1 MDKAQI
7 LEQFVADLA
16 HSSPATQKAR
26 AAYARRWL
34 NFASDFPP
42 EQWDR
47 NLVQRFM
54 AQMEKEGYAAGT
66 RRNIYDIVR
75 STFAAAKLVWEAE
88 KHVVVAGIDP
98 KNPSAVPELLKLL
111 MTSPPAWPMVRRDGP
126 VVTVRDEVKPA
137 LTIEEIEAMIRT
149 VKDGSLGTAAA
160 CFLALATTY
169 GLRREEMRRLEPGDL
184 DYSGGTI
191 FINTAKGGDP
201 RTHMLAEEILPY
213 VKQHDFGEVHPLF
226 NISWLYKLIETR
238 AGVRHSDG
246 NGFHA
251 IRRRLDA
258 ILMDELPVPAVRL
271 FLRWKMRASSDMP
284 LRYYSKDLA
293 ENDAEALTV
302 NPFLGVWKE

>member
-1 MDKAQI
+1 MDKTRI
-7 LEQFVADLA
+7 LEQFTANLA
-16 HSSPATQKAR
+16 HSSPATRSAR

-34 NFASDFPP
+34 DFASDVSP
-42 EQWDR
+42 EQWNQ

-75 STFAAAKLVWEAE
+75 CTFAAAKTVWEAE
-88 KHVVVAGIDP
+88 KNRVVAGIDP
-98 KNPSAVPELLKLL
+98 KDPSAVPELLKLL
-111 MTSPPAWPMVRRDGP
+111 VTSPPTWPMARRDGP
-126 VVTVRDEVKPA
+126 VVTDRDEVKPV

-169 GLRREEMRRLEPGDL
+169 GLRREEMRRIEPGDL

-191 FINTAKGGDP
+191 FISTAKGGNP
-201 RTHMLAEEILPY
+201 RIHHLAGEILPY
-213 VKQHDFGEVHPLF
+213 VKQHDFREVHSLF
-226 NISWLYKLIETR
+226 NISRQYMLIEAK
-238 AGVRHSDG
+238 AGVRHPDG
-246 NGFHA
+246 AGFHA

-271 FLRWKMRASSDMP
+271 FLRWKMRSSSDMP

-293 ENDAEALTV
+293 ENDAEAFSV
-302 NPFLGVWKE
+302 NPFLELWKK